1 LRRLLVL
8 ALCALLTAGCAG
20 SGDKAAQETVS
31 QPATGEPPPETQT
44 TPSDLDSTPPHSYRE
59 VLARLP
65 PFDEPAS
72 PEVAAWRK
80 ATITAFL
87 GRCLTG
93 AGGADRASFVRANRK
108 VLKELAVYRGATVV
122 DEHSVARRDGNGCP
136 ENTGPATYYTTY
148 RRYRLPAV
156 TKPAAVF
163 RHYESELFGWVEAA
177 ISSCDHTFGQGPAYL
192 DVNAC
197 GRVLRVA
204 VQAHG
209 PVEPQGPAV
218 LPPRPFGAQYP
229 PASRYLATPKPT
241 GYDVKPGESC
251 ERVSGAVVPSIIVPP
266 PPGLSAKVRGRHVVV
281 EWTLGTVH
289 GDCPPSA
296 LALTVSAAPRA
307 TIAEPVH
314 AASGV
319 SRIRLSETAPLPK
332 QVTGRTLSVDGAQ
345 SRAVAVLVRAP

>member
-8 ALCALLTAGCAG
+8 AVCVLLSAGCVG

-31 QPATGEPPPETQT
+31 QPTTDKPPPETQT

-59 VLARLP
+59 VMARLP

-72 PEVAAWRK
+72 AEVATWRK

-87 GRCLTG
+87 GRCVTG
-93 AGGADRASFVRANRK
+93 TGGADRASFVRANRK
-108 VLKELAVYRGATVV
+108 VLKDLAVYRGATVV
-122 DEHSVARRDGNGCP
+122 DEHSIARRDGNGCP
-136 ENTGPATYYTTY
+136 DNTGPATYYMTY
-148 RRYRLPAV
+148 RRYRLPAA

-163 RHYESELFGWVEAA
+163 RHYEGELFGWVEAA
-177 ISSCDHTFGQGPAYL
+177 ISSCEHTFGQGPAYL
-192 DVNAC
+192 DVSAC
-197 GRVLRVA
+197 GRMLRVA
-204 VQAHG
+204 VRARG
-209 PVEPQGPAV
+209 PVEPPEPTALPA
-218 LPPRPFGAQYP
+218 RPFGAQYP
-229 PASRYLATPKPT
+229 LASDYLATPKPS
-241 GYDVKPGESC
+241 GYEVKPGESC

-266 PPGLSAKVRGRHVVV
+266 PPGLSARIRGRQVVV

-296 LALTVSAAPRA
+296 LDISVSAVPRA
-307 TIAEPVH
+307 MIVVPVH

-319 SRIRLSETAPLPK
+319 SRMPLLHSARRPRR
-332 QVTGRTLSVDGAQ
+332 VVARALSVDGAQ